1 MPFST
6 FLHGEALIC
15 CSICRTH
22 DIVGSGA
29 FRGLQVRNAVLL
41 RLKRVLIVPAF
52 HILAFFIF
60 CIEDLGLDKDLS
72 FKKTALGK
80 S

>member
-1 MPFST
+1 M
-6 FLHGEALIC
+6 
-15 CSICRTH
+15 
-22 DIVGSGA
+22 VGSGA
-29 FRGLQVRNAVLL
+29 FRGLQVRNDVLL
-41 RLKRVLIVPAF
+41 RLKRVVIVPAF
-52 HILAFFIF
+52 HILDFFIF